1 MKKKSILLL
10 LLILLLVG
18 CTKSEDKKNT
28 GNNINDNENN
38 NINDKENDTEKDE
51 IDLRIDE
58 MMKNMTTDEKIAQMM
73 IVYYRKSYMDNT
85 LKTTLEEVKPG
96 GFILFSENITT
107 YQNTLNLIKEIKASN
122 NIPMF
127 IGIDQEGGNVQR
139 LLALTD
145 KEVTNIPYMNTV
157 GNKNDEK
164 ITYEIGKLTAEE
176 LRVFGIN
183 MDFAPDIDVFSNPNN
198 RVIGKRSF
206 GSTPE
211 LVSKH
216 GLAFSKGLE
225 DNGVIASFKHFPG
238 HGNTETDSHK
248 DLPIVNKTKEE
259 LMKSDLIPF
268 TDAIENNAN
277 LIMVGHLAVPEITK
291 DNVPASLSKKLITD
305 FLKNELNYKGLVI
318 TDALDMKALTNYYS
332 DEEICGTAVEAGVDI
347 LLMPSSSRKC
357 LKSVKSAIEDGRV
370 TEERIDESVRKILR
384 LKIEKIEK
392 NYNEYLDSSYLNS
405 KEHQEIIN
413 KVK

>member
-18 CTKSEDKKNT
+18 CTKTEEKKN
-28 GNNINDNENN
+28 DDN
-38 NINDKENDTEKDE
+38 NINDKDNEIEKDE

-58 MMKNMTTDEKIAQMM
+58 MMKNMSTDKKIAQMM
-73 IVYYRKSYMDNT
+73 IVYYRNSYMDNT

-96 GFILFSENITT
+96 GFILFKENITT
-107 YQNTLNLIKEIKASN
+107 YQNTLKLIKEIKASN
-122 NIPMF
+122 SIPMF
-127 IGIDQEGGNVQR
+127 IAIDEEGGNVQR

-145 KEVTNIPYMNTV
+145 KEVTNIPYMSTV
-157 GNKNDEK
+157 GNKDDEDL
-164 ITYEIGKLTAEE
+164 TYNIGKLTAEE

-183 MDFAPDIDVFSNPNN
+183 MDFAPVIDVFSNPNN
-198 RVIGKRSF
+198 KVIGKRSF

-225 DNGVIASFKHFPG
+225 DNNVISSFKHFPG
-238 HGNTETDSHK
+238 HGNTEVDSHK
-248 DLPIVNKTKEE
+248 DLPIVSKTKEE

-268 TDAIENNAN
+268 IDAIENNAN
-277 LIMVGHLAVPEITK
+277 LIMIGHLAVPEITQ

-305 FLKNELNYKGLVI
+305 FLKNELNYKGLVV

-332 DEEICGTAVEAGVDI
+332 DEEICGAAVEAGVDI

-357 LKSVKSAIEDGRV
+357 LKSVKDALKEGKI
-370 TEERIDESVRKILR
+370 TEEKIDESVRKILR
-384 LKIEKIEK
+384 LKIEKVEK
-392 NYNEYLDSSYLNS
+392 NYNEYLDPSYLNS

-413 KVK
+413 KLK